1 LLSDT
6 KPIVTFSKLENWTEN
21 DSINRVISLIEEN
34 LELFKQKY
42 ANPKIESDLNQNF
55 ALCMNSRA
63 KDELFGF
70 SNEYKDIIK
79 ATPHKVDFGI
89 VPDGETDAFFVI
101 EAKRLDKNIEK
112 KDKKRKKEYIIGKL
126 GGIERFKNQKHGG
139 DLTHVGMIGYVQTDN
154 FDTWFTKIN
163 SWIDE
168 EIKIPT
174 SIELIWKKQ
183 DKLKPNTTSK
193 LFNTYLSKH
202 QCKTKNLSI
211 YHIWIDLI

>member
-1 LLSDT
+1 LLSDN
-6 KPIVTFSKLENWTEN
+6 KPIITFSRLENWTEN
-21 DSINRVISLIEEN
+21 ESIDRVIFLIEEN
-34 LELFKQKY
+34 LELFKQEY
-42 ANPKIESDLNQNF
+42 CISSNETDLNQNF

-101 EAKRLDKNIEK
+101 EAKRLDNSLPKP
-112 KDKKRKKEYIIGKL
+112 RKKEYIIGNM

-154 FDTWFTKIN
+154 FDTWISKIN
-163 SWIDE
+163 NWIKE
-168 EIKIPT
+168 EIEAPT
-174 SIELIWKKQ
+174 SDNLVWEEQ
-183 DKLKPNTTSK
+183 DKLRTDKESK
-193 LFNTYLSKH
+193 LFTTYISQH
-202 QCKTKNLSI
+202 QCITKEISI
-211 YHIWIDLI
+211 YHIWVDLT

>member
-1 LLSDT
+1 LLSDN
-6 KPIVTFSKLENWTEN
+6 KPTTTFSKLENWTKNE
-21 DSINRVISLIEEN
+21 SINRVISLIEEN

-42 ANPKIESDLNQNF
+42 STPETETDLNQNF

-101 EAKRLDKNIEK
+101 EAKRLNNGLGKPRE
-112 KDKKRKKEYIIGKL
+112 KEYIIGKI

-139 DLTHVGMIGYVQTDN
+139 SLTHVGMIGYVQTDD
-154 FDTWFTKIN
+154 FDTWFSKIN
-163 SWIDE
+163 SWIEE
-168 EIKIPT
+168 EIVAPT
-174 SIELIWKKQ
+174 SDDLVWKEQ
-183 DKLKPNTTSK
+183 DKLKFNKKSK
-193 LFNTYLSKH
+193 LFNTYLSQH
-202 QCKTKNLSI
+202 QCKTKDISM
-211 YHIWIDLI
+211 YHVWIDLI

>member
-1 LLSDT
+1 LLSDN

-21 DSINRVISLIEEN
+21 ESINRVIFLIEEN
-34 LELFKQKY
+34 LKLFKQKY
-42 ANPKIESDLNQNF
+42 CIFKNETDLNQNF

-79 ATPHKVDFGI
+79 AIPHKVDFGI

-101 EAKRLDKNIEK
+101 EAKRLDTSLAKVRE
-112 KDKKRKKEYIIGKL
+112 KEYIIGKI

-139 DLTHVGMIGYVQTDN
+139 NLTHVGMIGYVQTDN
-154 FDTWFTKIN
+154 FDTWFSKIN
-163 SWIDE
+163 SWIEE
-168 EIKIPT
+168 EIVDST
-174 SIELIWKKQ
+174 SDDLIWEKR
-183 DKLKPNTTSK
+183 DKLKLNTQSK
-193 LFNTYLSKH
+193 LFNTYLSQH
-202 QCKTKNLSI
+202 QCKTKDISM

>member
-1 LLSDT
+1 LLSDN
-6 KPIVTFSKLENWTEN
+6 KPIVTFSKLENWTDNE
-21 DSINRVISLIEEN
+21 SINRVISLIEEN

-42 ANPKIESDLNQNF
+42 CIPKNETDLNQNF

-101 EAKRLDKNIEK
+101 EAKRLNNGLGKPRE
-112 KDKKRKKEYIIGKL
+112 KEYLVGKI

-139 DLTHVGMIGYVQTDN
+139 DLTYVGMIGYVQTDN

-163 SWIDE
+163 SWIEE
-168 EIKIPT
+168 EIVAPT
-174 SIELIWKKQ
+174 SDDLIWEKQ
-183 DKLKPNTTSK
+183 DKLKFNTKSK
-193 LFNTYLSKH
+193 LFNTYLSQH
-202 QCKTKNLSI
+202 QCKIKDISM
-211 YHIWIDLI
+211 YHIWIDLQ

>member
-1 LLSDT
+1 MLSDN
-6 KPIVTFSKLENWTEN
+6 KPTTTFSKLENWTKNE
-21 DSINRVISLIEEN
+21 SINRVISLIEEN

-42 ANPKIESDLNQNF
+42 STPETETDLNQNF

-101 EAKRLDKNIEK
+101 EAKRLNNGLGKPRE
-112 KDKKRKKEYIIGKL
+112 KEYIIGKI

-139 DLTHVGMIGYVQTDN
+139 SLTHVGMIGYVQTDD
-154 FDTWFTKIN
+154 FDTWFSKIN
-163 SWIDE
+163 SWIEE
-168 EIKIPT
+168 EIVAPT
-174 SIELIWKKQ
+174 SDDLVWKEQ
-183 DKLKPNTTSK
+183 DKLKFNKKSK
-193 LFNTYLSKH
+193 LFNTYLSQH
-202 QCKTKNLSI
+202 QCKTKDISM
-211 YHIWIDLI
+211 YHVWIDLI

>member
-1 LLSDT
+1 MLSDN
-6 KPIVTFSKLENWTEN
+6 KPIVTFSKLENWTDNE
-21 DSINRVISLIEEN
+21 SINRVISLIEEN

-42 ANPKIESDLNQNF
+42 CIPKNETDLNQNF

-101 EAKRLDKNIEK
+101 EAKRLKTDLSKARE
-112 KDKKRKKEYIIGKL
+112 KEYIIGKY
-126 GGIERFKNQKHGG
+126 GGVERFKNQKHGG

-163 SWIDE
+163 SWIEE
-168 EIKIPT
+168 EIVAPT
-174 SIELIWKKQ
+174 SDDLIWEKQ
-183 DKLKPNTTSK
+183 DKLKFNTKSK
-193 LFNTYLSKH
+193 LFNTYLSQH
-202 QCKTKNLSI
+202 QCKIKDISM
-211 YHIWIDLI
+211 YHIWIDLQ

>member
-1 LLSDT
+1 MLSDN
-6 KPIVTFSKLENWTEN
+6 KPIVTFSKLENWTDNE
-21 DSINRVISLIEEN
+21 SINRVISLIEEN

-42 ANPKIESDLNQNF
+42 CIPKNETDLNQNF

-101 EAKRLDKNIEK
+101 EAKRLKTDLSKARE
-112 KDKKRKKEYIIGKL
+112 KEYIIGKY
-126 GGIERFKNQKHGG
+126 GGVERFKNQKHGG

-154 FDTWFTKIN
+154 FDMWFTKIN
-163 SWIDE
+163 SWIEE
-168 EIKIPT
+168 EIVAPT
-174 SIELIWKKQ
+174 SDDLIWEKQ
-183 DKLKPNTTSK
+183 DKLKSNSESK
-193 LFNTYLSKH
+193 LFNTYLSQH
-202 QCKTKNLSI
+202 QCKTKDISM
-211 YHIWIDLI
+211 YHIWIDLQ